1 MTDTQPHNI
10 PARLIRAG
18 LCLAAFCALR
28 LAGDVVETT
37 NGTRIVGKVTKIHG
51 GTVTVATDFA
61 GDINIKQSL
70 VASITTDRAVAVK
83 VADGTR
89 YIGVVSPAPGGGIK
103 VTSPT
108 GSAVAPMDKVV
119 ESWAA
124 ADEDPDVVARR
135 RKWTYEAGV
144 DVNGRSGTQTQMGEA
159 ANFRA
164 KLTGPDDT
172 FQYYANYVRQETDS
186 QVSADQLKAGVDY
199 ADNFTPVSSW
209 YARDEGGFDRVN
221 DISFYDVAAA
231 GYGYD
236 FVKQKEETLTGR
248 AGLSYRYEGYTAP
261 DSPALSTLG
270 ADFEFEFAKTF
281 GKAHLHDKIAF
292 VPAFKDLSNY
302 LITHDV
308 TYEIPITKSLWKLA
322 IGMTNNYESRPV
334 DNVGR
339 LETLYYTRLVL
350 AWGQGQP

>member
-1 MTDTQPHNI
+1 MKHNNT
-10 PARLIRAG
+10 AGGLLRAG
-18 LCLAAFCALR
+18 LCLAAFCAVR
-28 LAGDVVETT
+28 LAADVVETT
-37 NGTRIVGKVTKIHG
+37 NGARIVGKITMIHG
-51 GTVTVATDFA
+51 GTVTVSTDFA
-61 GDINIKQSL
+61 GDIKIKQSL
-70 VASITTDRAVAVK
+70 VTSITTDRAVAVR

-89 YIGVVSPAPGGGIK
+89 YVGIVAPSPGGGLAI
-103 VTSPT
+103 TSPK
-108 GSAVAPMDKVV
+108 GSFVTPMDKVV

-144 DVNGRSGTQTQMGEA
+144 DINGRSGTQSQMGEA
-159 ANFRA
+159 ANFGA
-164 KLTGPDDT
+164 KLAGPDDT
-172 FQYYANYVRQETDS
+172 LKVYTNYVRQETDS
-186 QVSADQLKAGVDY
+186 QVSADQFKAGIDY

-236 FVKQKEETLTGR
+236 FVKQKDQTFTGR
-248 AGLSYRYEGYTAP
+248 AGLSYRYEEYSAA
-261 DSPALSTLG
+261 DSPALSSTG
-270 ADFEFEFAKTF
+270 ADFELEYTKNFK
-281 GKAHLHDKIAF
+281 KAHLHDKIAF

-302 LITHDV
+302 LITHDIS
-308 TYEIPITKSLWKLA
+308 YEIPITKSLWKLA
-322 IGMTNNYESRPV
+322 IGMSNNFESRPV

-350 AWGQGQP
+350 SWGQVPAP